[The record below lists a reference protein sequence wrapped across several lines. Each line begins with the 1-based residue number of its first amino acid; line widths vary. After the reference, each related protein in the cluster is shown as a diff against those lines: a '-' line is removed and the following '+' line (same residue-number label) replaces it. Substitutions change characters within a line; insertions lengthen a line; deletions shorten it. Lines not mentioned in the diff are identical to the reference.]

1 MPYICR
7 NHSPQAGLNGPEPGP
22 CTPNGPETPVFRALS
37 ELGRQAI
44 DQARLDQPLGPA
56 KPGRVELSVAP
67 AGGDTGKDITPAEI
81 VHHGSG
87 DGRAAK
93 EPENGAIGPGIGKH
107 QVFDRGGAFE
117 AKPGHQRRPEQ
128 RQIHPK

>member
-7 NHSPQAGLNGPEPGP
+7 NHSARARLIGPEPGP
-22 CTPNGPETPVFRALS
+22 GALNGPETPAFRLS
-37 ELGRQAI
+37 ELGRRAI
-44 DQARLDQPLGPA
+44 DQAGLDQPFGSA
-56 KPGRVELSVAP
+56 KPGRVELSVP
-67 AGGDTGKDITPAEI
+67 PTGGNAGKDITPAEI

-107 QVFDRGGAFE
+107 QVFDRGSAFE